1 MCLAVIAV
9 ARAQEAPWYLQ
20 AALDHH
26 RVDMCGLAPQTAATR
41 VRVVLCA
48 WRVVP
53 LLLAAPAQSRC
64 HRAHLQVAAAAVC
77 RLALVRVRVAQAVRS
92 RFFPVRPLTLAELV
106 VDWCCLLDLA
116 KQAAALTSAVGL
128 EIREPVA
135 MSMCLLVGRWG
146 QAKVAP

>member
-1 MCLAVIAV
+1 MLAAVLVAAACLCLVVPLLEV

-48 WRVVP
+48 WRAVP

-64 HRAHLQVAAAAVC
+64 HRAHLRVAAAAVC
-77 RLALVRVRVAQAVRS
+77 RLALVRVRVAQAVRY
-92 RFFPVRPLTLAELV
+92 R
-106 VDWCCLLDLA
+106 CLLAVCLA
-116 KQAAALTSAVGL
+116 QAVSAVQCHWRPVAVVLAAA
-128 EIREPVA
+128 I
-135 MSMCLLVGRWG
+135 
-146 QAKVAP
+146 

>member
-1 MCLAVIAV
+1 MAVRVLAAVLVAAACLCLVVPLLEV

-64 HRAHLQVAAAAVC
+64 HRAHLRVAAAAVC
-77 RLALVRVRVAQAVRS
+77 RLALVRVRVAQAVRC
-92 RFFPVRPLTLAELV
+92 R
-106 VDWCCLLDLA
+106 CLLAVCLA
-116 KQAAALTSAVGL
+116 QAVSAVQCHWRPVAVVLAAA
-128 EIREPVA
+128 I
-135 MSMCLLVGRWG
+135 
-146 QAKVAP
+146 